1 MNFHRTSFVKN
12 IYLLTAASAQRRSGE
27 WLQCTSAVE
36 KARFPGCTLAGRCGC
51 CSGPPCR
58 PTSAS
63 SGSAW
68 GSSGGLIRLTCS
80 IHSGWMIPVG
90 LIKFTSI
97 ARHMTPPQLPSSVSI
112 IPWSLWEEC
121 SDTLDKDSSN
131 KYFTEINLYNN
142 DTLAQIL
149 FSGLNVYRCRG
160 LYLPQLSFCHSST
173 HYDVDCFRCFAYRH
187 SDTRPI
193 TITGNIEN
201 YPARTIV
208 RVIFYY

>member
-1 MNFHRTSFVKN
+1 MNFHQTSFVK
-12 IYLLTAASAQRRSGE
+12 IVYLLTAASAQRRSGE

-90 LIKFTSI
+90 LLKFTSI
-97 ARHMTPPQLPSSVSI
+97 ARHMTTPQLPSSVSI

-131 KYFTEINLYNN
+131 KYFTEITFTIM
-142 DTLAQIL
+142 TLLHRFYSVGSMCI
-149 FSGLNVYRCRG
+149 G